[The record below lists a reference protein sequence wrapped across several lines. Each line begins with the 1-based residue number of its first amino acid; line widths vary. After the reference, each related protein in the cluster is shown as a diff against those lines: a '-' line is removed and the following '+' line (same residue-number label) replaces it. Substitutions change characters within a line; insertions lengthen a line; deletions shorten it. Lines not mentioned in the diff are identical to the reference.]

1 MFPIGPKI
9 AEAAQSDDVP
19 YRNRLRVMDRT

>member
-1 MFPIGPKI
+1 MFRIGPEI

-19 YRNRLRVMDRT
+19 YRNRMNVVKRT